1 MSTLSA
7 RHWIISVGVTI
18 LTGFLVWMIFQRL
31 FDSSEFEG
39 KAKSLIGR
47 PETEISSLLGKHAKV
62 KNAREFNGQ
71 ERLDMQTSFSP
82 KPIPMA
88 QEKVYYYDRF
98 PTLILVFVE
107 SGKVSNVYVGKT

>member
-1 MSTLSA
+1 M
-7 RHWIISVGVTI
+7 
-18 LTGFLVWMIFQRL
+18 FFQRI

-47 PETEISSLLGKHAKV
+47 PESQISSVLGKPAKV
-62 KNAREFNGQ
+62 KTASEFNGH

-82 KPIPMA
+82 KPIPTA